1 MSALLRQFLRFGV
14 VGLGGLVIDVAVFNI
29 LRTTVLSPE
38 NVAAGPIIAKV
49 ISTSLA
55 IVANWI
61 GNRYWTFR
69 TSRGQRVIREGF
81 AFAIVSIGGML
92 IAVLCLW
99 VSHYVLGFTSV
110 IADNIASNVVGLGLG
125 CGLWACGAVQ
135 QGQQVVA
142 AMVLGG
148 QGQGVEHLAFGV
160 VPARA
165 GAGVEQHTDHRQV
178 EVHTRALG
186 AVTALQQRVEFSP
199 AFDATGIELAPAA
212 VQRNVQVG
220 IAAQ

>member
-125 CGLWACGAVQ
+125 ALFRFTFYRAWVFNPSRSIPTQ
-135 QGQQVVA
+135 LEVVSIGR
-142 AMVLGG
+142 MKTN
-148 QGQGVEHLAFGV
+148 E
-160 VPARA
+160 
-165 GAGVEQHTDHRQV
+165 
-178 EVHTRALG
+178 
-186 AVTALQQRVEFSP
+186 
-199 AFDATGIELAPAA
+199 IELER
-212 VQRNVQVG
+212 Q
-220 IAAQ
+220 

>member
-1 MSALLRQFLRFGV
+1 MSALIRQLLRFGV
-14 VGLGGLVIDVAVFNI
+14 VGLGGLVVDIAVFNI
-29 LRTTVLSPE
+29 LRTTLLSPE

-61 GNRYWTFR
+61 GNRYWTFS

-110 IADNIASNVVGLGLG
+110 LADNIASNVVGLGLG
-125 CGLWACGAVQ
+125 ALLRFTLYRAWVFNEVGSRPSQ
-135 QGQQVVA
+135 QGVA
-142 AMVLGG
+142 RLGRMPSN
-148 QGQGVEHLAFGV
+148 E
-160 VPARA
+160 
-165 GAGVEQHTDHRQV
+165 
-178 EVHTRALG
+178 
-186 AVTALQQRVEFSP
+186 
-199 AFDATGIELAPAA
+199 IELEP
-212 VQRNVQVG
+212 R
-220 IAAQ
+220 